1 MCMMVETILRYGQY
15 LTDSNIQDSNEN
27 YIRIRNI
34 EYDGKIYYLE
44 MVNGE
49 VKNFQRIGKRS

>member
-1 MCMMVETILRYGQY
+1 MCMMVKTILRYGQY
-15 LTDSNIQDSNEN
+15 LTDSNIQDSNGN

-49 VKNFQRIGKRS
+49 VKNFQRIRKRS